1 MSLKFNTSVKY
12 LKRLEVCNIYI
23 YDADA
28 DADDDDDDD
37 DDDDNDDDDDEFSC
51 REIPSFAPRILTG

>member
-37 DDDDNDDDDDEFSC
+37 DDDDEFSC